1 MVREGFLVVFD
12 LRDPEA
18 VRRFHDERAEWRA
31 DVELLDL
38 DHAVLIVRPGV
49 AEARWAA

>member
-1 MVREGFLVVFD
+1 MVREDFLVVFD
-12 LRDPEA
+12 LRDPET
-18 VRRFHDERAEWRA
+18 VRRFYDERAAWRA

-49 AEARWAA
+49 PEQRWAA